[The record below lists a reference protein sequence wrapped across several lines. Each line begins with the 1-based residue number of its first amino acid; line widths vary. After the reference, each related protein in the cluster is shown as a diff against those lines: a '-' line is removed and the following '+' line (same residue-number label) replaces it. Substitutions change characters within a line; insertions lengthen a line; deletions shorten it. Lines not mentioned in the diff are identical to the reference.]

1 MAAVVTR
8 SIHSTLNSIGGIQV
22 LFPLFSQ
29 LDYPVAVDNNEPT
42 TTTTSVA
49 NTNNSASIT
58 TNNSK
63 DPSLCSC
70 LMQFICELVEGSTS
84 IQQQV
89 IAGRGFLVISHL
101 LSKSSREHLT
111 ADLLN
116 TFLKLTK
123 YLVTCPTSNSDL
135 LLKQL
140 LDHCLFNPSLWIH
153 TPASVQ
159 IRLYS
164 YLSSEFLA
172 DTQIYSNV
180 RRVSTVLQTMHTLKS
195 YYWVVKPNPGQD
207 TGVPPKGLD
216 ITRPSEQDIVTI
228 RSYILD
234 FVKKL
239 VMIGAGVKEDELQ
252 SILNYLTTVQEDRN
266 LRDVLSMLI
275 QLMNDHPASLVPAF
289 DTKVKYGLYST
300 VNKKTRQSY

>member
-8 SIHSTLNSIGGIQV
+8 SVHSTLNSIGGIQV

-29 LDYPVAVDNNEPT
+29 LDYPVTGDPPAPLGS
-42 TTTTSVA
+42 TSTA
-49 NTNNSASIT
+49 LSSK
-58 TNNSK
+58 K
-63 DPSLCSC
+63 DPILCSS

-111 ADLLN
+111 SDLLN

-123 YLVTCPTSNSDL
+123 YLVTCPTNNSDL

-153 TPASVQ
+153 TPAQVQ

-164 YLSSEFLA
+164 YLSTEFLA

-195 YYWVVKPNPGQD
+195 YYWVVKPEKEN
-207 TGVPPKGLD
+207 GVPLKGLD
-216 ITRPSEQDIVTI
+216 VNRPSETDIVTI
-228 RSYILD
+228 RQ
-234 FVKKL
+234 VP
-239 VMIGAGVKEDELQ
+239 EC
-252 SILNYLTTVQEDRN
+252 SI
-266 LRDVLSMLI
+266 S
-275 QLMNDHPASLVPAF
+275 ASLA
-289 DTKVKYGLYST
+289 L
-300 VNKKTRQSY
+300 N